1 MKAIITAHT
10 LVSDFVVTWWTPL
23 FVALFVVIVAY
34 ALWPRNAARFDNAAR
49 IPLRED

>member
-10 LVSDFVVTWWTPL
+10 LVSDFVTTLWTPF

-34 ALWPRNAARFDNAAR
+34 AFWPRNRTKFDDAAH